1 MSFLQKIMN
10 KGEREMKGS
19 MELKN
24 ELFKID
30 GKGYKAYKALEGR
43 YDFKKYVLSIDHVQG
58 DPFASPS
65 RVRVIIDNKV
75 GQIPEELFD
84 NKNKEI
90 AVCDFLTRLF
100 SKNIRNQSEKI
111 FGSGKSGLIEISRCP
126 QEILERTAII
136 RNKSFFEARFYV
148 GFPARGRSVLARE
161 LEKIIFNIIP
171 NIVESTFIY
180 ENIDKLALINRV
192 KLMEDQCFIRE
203 NLKEKGLVAFV
214 ANGSIL
220 PRESGISARPLRDGK
235 KFVSPQALEVE
246 FDTPNRGKIKGMRIP
261 EGINL
266 IVGGGQHGKSTL
278 LKALELGIYNHIE
291 GDGREFVIT
300 DESALKVRAE
310 DGRAITSTD
319 ISLFINNL
327 PNGKDTVKFN
337 TENAS
342 GSTSQAANI
351 IEAIEGKSKVLLIDE
366 DTSATNFMIRDDIMQ
381 QLVVKEK
388 EPITPF
394 IDVAK
399 SLYKRLGISTIL
411 VAGSCGDFFDIA
423 DLVIQMDCYEPYEV
437 TTKAKELSRGKIS
450 LRDDLDIHID
460 FGRVLVKGSI
470 SEGPKGI
477 KIKNLGKDGLSI
489 NKENIDLKSVE
500 QIVDGEQI
508 NTIGMTIKFIE
519 DKYSG
524 KDLTVERIVDEIEKD
539 LTKSLIGIDNIKG
552 GNGSLAMPRKQ
563 EILCAI
569 NRLRTLKIKE

>member
-1 MSFLQKIMN
+1 
-10 KGEREMKGS
+10 MKS
-19 MELKN
+19 SVELKN

-30 GKGYKAYKALEGR
+30 GKGYKAYKVLEGK

-65 RVRVIIDNKV
+65 RVRIIIDNKIA
-75 GQIPEELFD
+75 QIPEELFD

-100 SKNIRNQSEKI
+100 SKNIKNQSEKI

-136 RNKSFFEARFYV
+136 RNKNFFEARFYV

-171 NIVESTFIY
+171 NIVENTFIY
-180 ENIDKLALINRV
+180 KNINKLNLINRV
-192 KLMEDQCFIRE
+192 ELIEDQFYIRK

-214 ANGSIL
+214 ANESIL
-220 PRESGISARPLRDGK
+220 PRESGVSARPLRNGK
-235 KFVSPQALEVE
+235 KFISPQALEVE
-246 FDTPNRGKIKGMRIP
+246 FDTPNRGKIKGMGIP
-261 EGINL
+261 KGITL
-266 IVGGGQHGKSTL
+266 IIGGGYHGKSTL
-278 LKALELGIYNHIE
+278 LRALELGIYNHIE

-310 DGRAITSTD
+310 DGRAITSMD

-327 PNGKDTVKFN
+327 PNGKDTIKFN

-351 IEAIEGKSKVLLIDE
+351 IEAIESKSKVLLIDE

-399 SLYKRLGISTIL
+399 SLYKQLGISTIL

-423 DLVIQMDCYEPYEV
+423 DLVIQMDSYEPYEV
-437 TTKAKELSRGKIS
+437 TAKAKELSRGKVS
-450 LRDDLDIHID
+450 LRDDLDISID
-460 FGRVLVKGSI
+460 FGRVLDKGSI

-477 KIKNLGKDGLSI
+477 KIKTLGKDGLSI

-508 NTIGMTIKFIE
+508 NTIGMAIKFIE

-524 KDLTVERIVDEIEKD
+524 KDLTIEKIADEIEKD
-539 LTKSLIGIDNIKG
+539 ITKNLIGIDNIKG

-569 NRLRTLKIKE
+569 NRLRTLKIKK

>member
-1 MSFLQKIMN
+1 
-10 KGEREMKGS
+10 MKGS

-75 GQIPEELFD
+75 AQIPEELFD

-246 FDTPNRGKIKGMRIP
+246 FDTPNRGKIKGMGIP
-261 EGINL
+261 KGITL
-266 IVGGGQHGKSTL
+266 IVGGGYHGKSTL

-399 SLYKRLGISTIL
+399 SLYKQLGISTIL

-423 DLVIQMDCYEPYEV
+423 DLVIQMDSYEPYEV
-437 TTKAKELSRGKIS
+437 TAKAKELSRGKVS
-450 LRDDLDIHID
+450 LRDDLDISID
-460 FGRVLVKGSI
+460 FRRVLDKGSI

>member
-1 MSFLQKIMN
+1 
-10 KGEREMKGS
+10 MKS
-19 MELKN
+19 SVELKN

-30 GKGYKAYKALEGR
+30 GKGYKAYKVLEGK

-65 RVRVIIDNKV
+65 RVRIIIDNKIA
-75 GQIPEELFD
+75 QIPEELFD

-100 SKNIRNQSEKI
+100 SKNIKNQSEKI

-136 RNKSFFEARFYV
+136 RNKNFFEARFYV

-171 NIVESTFIY
+171 NIVENTFIY
-180 ENIDKLALINRV
+180 KNINKLNLINRV
-192 KLMEDQCFIRE
+192 KLIEDQFYIRK

-214 ANGSIL
+214 ANESIL
-220 PRESGISARPLRDGK
+220 PRESGVSARPLRNGK
-235 KFVSPQALEVE
+235 KFISPQALEVE
-246 FDTPNRGKIKGMRIP
+246 FDTPNRGKIKGMGIP
-261 EGINL
+261 KGITL
-266 IVGGGQHGKSTL
+266 IIGGGYHGKSTL
-278 LKALELGIYNHIE
+278 LRALELGIYNHIE

-327 PNGKDTVKFN
+327 PNGKDTIKFN

-351 IEAIEGKSKVLLIDE
+351 IEAIESKSKVLLIDE

-399 SLYKRLGISTIL
+399 SLYKQLGISTIL

-423 DLVIQMDCYEPYEV
+423 DLVIQMDSYEPYEV
-437 TTKAKELSRGKIS
+437 TAKAKELSRGKVS
-450 LRDDLDIHID
+450 LRDDLDISID
-460 FGRVLVKGSI
+460 FRRVLDKGSI

-477 KIKNLGKDGLSI
+477 KVKTLGKDGLSI

-508 NTIGMTIKFIE
+508 NTIGMAIKFIE

-524 KDLTVERIVDEIEKD
+524 KDLTIEKIVDEIEKD
-539 LTKSLIGIDNIKG
+539 ITKNLIGIDNIKG

-569 NRLRTLKIKE
+569 NRLRTLKIKK

>member
-1 MSFLQKIMN
+1 
-10 KGEREMKGS
+10 MKS
-19 MELKN
+19 SVELKN

-30 GKGYKAYKALEGR
+30 GKGYKAYKVLEGK

-75 GQIPEELFD
+75 AQIPEELFD

-100 SKNIRNQSEKI
+100 SKNIKNQSEKI

-136 RNKSFFEARFYV
+136 RNKNFFEARFYV

-171 NIVESTFIY
+171 NIVENTFIY
-180 ENIDKLALINRV
+180 KNINKLNLINRV
-192 KLMEDQCFIRE
+192 KLIEDQFYIRK

-214 ANGSIL
+214 ANESIL
-220 PRESGISARPLRDGK
+220 PRESGVSARPLRNGK
-235 KFVSPQALEVE
+235 KFISPQVLEVE
-246 FDTPNRGKIKGMRIP
+246 FDTPNRGKIKGMGIP
-261 EGINL
+261 KGITL
-266 IVGGGQHGKSTL
+266 IIGGGYHGKSTL
-278 LKALELGIYNHIE
+278 LRALELGIYNHIE

-327 PNGKDTVKFN
+327 PNGKDTIKFN

-351 IEAIEGKSKVLLIDE
+351 IEAIESKSKVLLIDE

-381 QLVVKEK
+381 RLVVKEK

-399 SLYKRLGISTIL
+399 SLYKQLGISTIL

-423 DLVIQMDCYEPYEV
+423 DLVIQMDSYEPYEV
-437 TTKAKELSRGKIS
+437 TAKAKELSRGKVS
-450 LRDDLDIHID
+450 LRDDLDISID
-460 FGRVLVKGSI
+460 FGRVLDKGSI

-477 KIKNLGKDGLSI
+477 KIKTLGKDGLSI

-508 NTIGMTIKFIE
+508 NTIGIAIKFIE

-524 KDLTVERIVDEIEKD
+524 KDLTIEKIADEIEKD
-539 LTKSLIGIDNIKG
+539 ITKNLIGIDNIKG

-569 NRLRTLKIKE
+569 NRLRTLKIKK

>member
-1 MSFLQKIMN
+1 
-10 KGEREMKGS
+10 MKGS

-65 RVRVIIDNKV
+65 RVRIIMDNKIA
-75 GQIPEELFD
+75 QIPEELFD

-136 RNKSFFEARFYV
+136 RNKNFFEVRFYV

-180 ENIDKLALINRV
+180 KNINKLALINRV

-203 NLKEKGLVAFV
+203 NLKKKGLVAFV

-220 PRESGISARPLRDGK
+220 PRESGVSARPLRDGK
-235 KFVSPQALEVE
+235 KFISPQALEVE
-246 FDTPNRGKIKGMRIP
+246 FDTPNRGKIKGMGIP
-261 EGINL
+261 KGITL
-266 IVGGGQHGKSTL
+266 IVGGGYHGKSTL

-450 LRDDLDIHID
+450 LRDDLDIYID

>member
-1 MSFLQKIMN
+1 
-10 KGEREMKGS
+10 MKS
-19 MELKN
+19 SVELKN

-30 GKGYKAYKALEGR
+30 GKGYKAYKVLEGK

-65 RVRVIIDNKV
+65 RVRIIIDNKIA
-75 GQIPEELFD
+75 QIPEELFD

-100 SKNIRNQSEKI
+100 SKNIKNQSEKI

-136 RNKSFFEARFYV
+136 RNKNFFEARFYV

-171 NIVESTFIY
+171 NIVENTFIY
-180 ENIDKLALINRV
+180 KNINKLNLINRV
-192 KLMEDQCFIRE
+192 KLIEDQFYIRK

-214 ANGSIL
+214 ANESIL
-220 PRESGISARPLRDGK
+220 PRESGVSARPLRNGK
-235 KFVSPQALEVE
+235 KFISPQALEVE
-246 FDTPNRGKIKGMRIP
+246 FDTPNRGKIKGMGIP
-261 EGINL
+261 KGITL
-266 IVGGGQHGKSTL
+266 IIGGGYHGKSTL
-278 LKALELGIYNHIE
+278 LRALELGIYNHIE

-327 PNGKDTVKFN
+327 PNGKDTIKFN

-351 IEAIEGKSKVLLIDE
+351 IEAIESKSKVLLIDE

-399 SLYKRLGISTIL
+399 SLYKQLGISTIL
-411 VAGSCGDFFDIA
+411 VAGSCDDFFDIA
-423 DLVIQMDCYEPYEV
+423 DLVIQMDSYEPYEV
-437 TTKAKELSRGKIS
+437 TAKAKELSRGKVS
-450 LRDDLDIHID
+450 LRDDLDISID
-460 FGRVLVKGSI
+460 FRRVLDKGSI

-477 KIKNLGKDGLSI
+477 KIKTLGKDGLSI

-508 NTIGMTIKFIE
+508 NTIGMAIKFIE

-524 KDLTVERIVDEIEKD
+524 KDLTIEKIADEIEKD
-539 LTKSLIGIDNIKG
+539 ITKNLIGIDNIKG

-569 NRLRTLKIKE
+569 NRLRTLKIKK

>member
-1 MSFLQKIMN
+1 
-10 KGEREMKGS
+10 MKS
-19 MELKN
+19 SVELKN

-30 GKGYKAYKALEGR
+30 GKGYKAYKVLEGK

-65 RVRVIIDNKV
+65 RVRIIIDNKIA
-75 GQIPEELFD
+75 QIPEELFD

-100 SKNIRNQSEKI
+100 SKNIKNQSEKI

-136 RNKSFFEARFYV
+136 RNKNFFEARFYV

-171 NIVESTFIY
+171 NIVENTFIY
-180 ENIDKLALINRV
+180 KNINKLNLINRV
-192 KLMEDQCFIRE
+192 KLIEDQFYIRK

-214 ANGSIL
+214 ANESIL
-220 PRESGISARPLRDGK
+220 PRESGVSARPLRNGK
-235 KFVSPQALEVE
+235 KFISPQALEVE
-246 FDTPNRGKIKGMRIP
+246 FDTPNRGKIKGMGIP
-261 EGINL
+261 KGITL
-266 IVGGGQHGKSTL
+266 IIGGGYHGKSTL
-278 LKALELGIYNHIE
+278 LRALELGIYNHIE

-327 PNGKDTVKFN
+327 PNGKDTIKFN

-351 IEAIEGKSKVLLIDE
+351 IEAIESKSKVLLIDE

-399 SLYKRLGISTIL
+399 SLYKQLGISTIL

-423 DLVIQMDCYEPYEV
+423 DLVIQMDSYEPYEV
-437 TTKAKELSRGKIS
+437 TAKAKELSRGKVS
-450 LRDDLDIHID
+450 LRDDLDISID
-460 FGRVLVKGSI
+460 FRRVLDKGSI

-477 KIKNLGKDGLSI
+477 KIKTLGKDGLSI

-508 NTIGMTIKFIE
+508 NTIGMAIKFIE

-524 KDLTVERIVDEIEKD
+524 KDLTIEKIADEIEKD
-539 LTKSLIGIDNIKG
+539 ITKNLIGIDNIKG

-569 NRLRTLKIKE
+569 NRLRTLKIKK

>member
-1 MSFLQKIMN
+1 
-10 KGEREMKGS
+10 MKS
-19 MELKN
+19 SVELKN

-30 GKGYKAYKALEGR
+30 GKGYKAYKVLEGK

-65 RVRVIIDNKV
+65 RVRIIIDNKIA
-75 GQIPEELFD
+75 QIPEELFD

-100 SKNIRNQSEKI
+100 SKNIKNQSEKI

-136 RNKSFFEARFYV
+136 RNKNFFEARFYV

-171 NIVESTFIY
+171 NIVENTFIY
-180 ENIDKLALINRV
+180 KNINKLNLINRV
-192 KLMEDQCFIRE
+192 KLIEDQFYIRR

-214 ANGSIL
+214 ANESIL
-220 PRESGISARPLRDGK
+220 PRESGVSARPLRNGK
-235 KFVSPQALEVE
+235 KFISPQALEVE
-246 FDTPNRGKIKGMRIP
+246 FDTPNRGKIKGMGIP
-261 EGINL
+261 KGITL
-266 IVGGGQHGKSTL
+266 IIGGGYHGKSTL
-278 LKALELGIYNHIE
+278 LRALELGIYNHIE
-291 GDGREFVIT
+291 SDGREFVIT

-327 PNGKDTVKFN
+327 PNGKDTIKFN

-351 IEAIEGKSKVLLIDE
+351 IEAIESKSKVLLIDE

-399 SLYKRLGISTIL
+399 SLYKQLGISTVL

-423 DLVIQMDCYEPYEV
+423 DLVIQMDSYEPYEV
-437 TTKAKELSRGKIS
+437 TAKAKELSRGKVS
-450 LRDDLDIHID
+450 LRDDLDISID
-460 FGRVLVKGSI
+460 FRRVLDKGSI

-477 KIKNLGKDGLSI
+477 KIKTLGKDGLSI

-508 NTIGMTIKFIE
+508 NTIGMAIKFIE

-524 KDLTVERIVDEIEKD
+524 KDLTIEKIVDEIEKD
-539 LTKSLIGIDNIKG
+539 ITKNLIDIDNIKG

-569 NRLRTLKIKE
+569 NRLRTLKIKK

>member
-1 MSFLQKIMN
+1 
-10 KGEREMKGS
+10 MKS
-19 MELKN
+19 SVELKN

-30 GKGYKAYKALEGR
+30 GKGYKAYKVLEGK

-65 RVRVIIDNKV
+65 RVRIIIDNKIA
-75 GQIPEELFD
+75 QIPEELFD

-100 SKNIRNQSEKI
+100 SKNIKNQSEKI

-126 QEILERTAII
+126 QEILERTSII
-136 RNKSFFEARFYV
+136 RNENFFEARFYV

-171 NIVESTFIY
+171 NIVENTFIY
-180 ENIDKLALINRV
+180 KNINKLDLINRV
-192 KLMEDQCFIRE
+192 KLMEDQFYIRK
-203 NLKEKGLVAFV
+203 NLKEKGLIAFV
-214 ANGSIL
+214 ANESIL
-220 PRESGISARPLRDGK
+220 PRESGVSARPLRNGK
-235 KFVSPQALEVE
+235 KFISPQALEVE
-246 FDTPNRGKIKGMRIP
+246 FDTPNTGKIKGMGIP
-261 EGINL
+261 KGITL
-266 IVGGGQHGKSTL
+266 IVGGGYHGKSTL

-351 IEAIEGKSKVLLIDE
+351 IEAIESKSKVLLIDE

-399 SLYKRLGISTIL
+399 SLYKQLGISTIL

-423 DLVIQMDCYEPYEV
+423 DLVIQMDSYEPYEV
-437 TTKAKELSRGKIS
+437 TARAKELSRGKVI
-450 LRDDLDIHID
+450 LRDDLDISID
-460 FGRVLVKGSI
+460 FGRVLDKGSI

-477 KIKNLGKDGLSI
+477 KIKTLGKDGLSI

-508 NTIGMTIKFIE
+508 NTIGMAIKFIE

-524 KDLTVERIVDEIEKD
+524 KDLTIEKIVDEIEKD
-539 LTKSLIGIDNIKG
+539 ITKNLIGIDNIKG

-569 NRLRTLKIKE
+569 NRLRTLKIKK

>member
-1 MSFLQKIMN
+1 
-10 KGEREMKGS
+10 MKGS

-65 RVRVIIDNKV
+65 RVRIIMDNKIA
-75 GQIPEELFD
+75 QIPEELFD

-136 RNKSFFEARFYV
+136 RNKNFFEVRFYV

-180 ENIDKLALINRV
+180 KNINKLALINRV

-203 NLKEKGLVAFV
+203 NLKKKGLVAFV

-220 PRESGISARPLRDGK
+220 PRESGVSARPLRNGK
-235 KFVSPQALEVE
+235 KFISPQALEVE
-246 FDTPNRGKIKGMRIP
+246 FDTPNRGKIKGMGIP
-261 EGINL
+261 KGITL
-266 IVGGGQHGKSTL
+266 IVGGGYHGKSTL

-500 QIVDGEQI
+500 QIVDSEQI

-524 KDLTVERIVDEIEKD
+524 KDLTVEKIVDEIEKN
-539 LTKSLIGIDNIKG
+539 LTKNLIGIDNTKG

-569 NRLRTLKIKE
+569 NRLRTLKIKK

>member
-1 MSFLQKIMN
+1 
-10 KGEREMKGS
+10 MKGS

-75 GQIPEELFD
+75 AQIPEELFD

-246 FDTPNRGKIKGMRIP
+246 FDTPNRGKIKGMGIP
-261 EGINL
+261 KGITL
-266 IVGGGQHGKSTL
+266 IVGGGYHGKSTL
-278 LKALELGIYNHIE
+278 LRALELGIYNHIE

-351 IEAIEGKSKVLLIDE
+351 IEAIEGKAKVLLIDE

-423 DLVIQMDCYEPYEV
+423 DLVIQMDSYEPYEV
-437 TTKAKELSRGKIS
+437 TAKAKELSRGKIS

-460 FGRVLVKGSI
+460 FGRVLAKGSI

-524 KDLTVERIVDEIEKD
+524 KDLTVEKIVDEIEKN
-539 LTKSLIGIDNIKG
+539 LTKNLIGIDNTKG

-569 NRLRTLKIKE
+569 NRLRTLKIKK

>member
-1 MSFLQKIMN
+1 
-10 KGEREMKGS
+10 MKS
-19 MELKN
+19 SVELKN

-30 GKGYKAYKALEGR
+30 GKGYKAYKVLEGK

-65 RVRVIIDNKV
+65 RVRIIIDNKIA
-75 GQIPEELFD
+75 QIPEELFD

-100 SKNIRNQSEKI
+100 SKNIKNQSEKI

-136 RNKSFFEARFYV
+136 RNKNFFEARFYV

-171 NIVESTFIY
+171 NIVENTFIY
-180 ENIDKLALINRV
+180 KNINKLNLINRV
-192 KLMEDQCFIRE
+192 KLIEDQFYIRK

-214 ANGSIL
+214 ANESIL
-220 PRESGISARPLRDGK
+220 PRESGVSARALRNGK
-235 KFVSPQALEVE
+235 KFISPQALEVE
-246 FDTPNRGKIKGMRIP
+246 FDTPNRGKIKGMGIP
-261 EGINL
+261 KGITL
-266 IVGGGQHGKSTL
+266 IIGGGYHGKSTL
-278 LKALELGIYNHIE
+278 LRALELGIYNHIE

-351 IEAIEGKSKVLLIDE
+351 IEAIESKSKVLLIDE

-399 SLYKRLGISTIL
+399 SLYKQLGISTIL

-423 DLVIQMDCYEPYEV
+423 DLVIQMDSYEPYEV
-437 TTKAKELSRGKIS
+437 TAKAKELSRGKVS
-450 LRDDLDIHID
+450 LRDDLDISID
-460 FGRVLVKGSI
+460 FGRVLDKGSI

-477 KIKNLGKDGLSI
+477 KIKTLGKDGLSI

-508 NTIGMTIKFIE
+508 NTIGMAIKFIE

-524 KDLTVERIVDEIEKD
+524 KDLTIEKIADEIEKD
-539 LTKSLIGIDNIKG
+539 ITKNLIGIDNIKG

-569 NRLRTLKIKE
+569 NRLRTLKIKK

>member
-1 MSFLQKIMN
+1 
-10 KGEREMKGS
+10 MKS
-19 MELKN
+19 SVELKN

-30 GKGYKAYKALEGR
+30 GKGYKAYKVLEGK

-65 RVRVIIDNKV
+65 RVRIIIDNKIA
-75 GQIPEELFD
+75 QIPEELFD

-100 SKNIRNQSEKI
+100 SKNIKNQSEKI

-136 RNKSFFEARFYV
+136 RNKNFFEARFYV

-171 NIVESTFIY
+171 NIVENTFIY
-180 ENIDKLALINRV
+180 KNINKLNLINRV
-192 KLMEDQCFIRE
+192 KLIEDQFYIRK

-214 ANGSIL
+214 ANESIL
-220 PRESGISARPLRDGK
+220 PRESGVSARPLRNGK
-235 KFVSPQALEVE
+235 KFISPQALEVE
-246 FDTPNRGKIKGMRIP
+246 FDTPNRGKIKGMGIP
-261 EGINL
+261 KGITL
-266 IVGGGQHGKSTL
+266 IIGGGYHGKSTL
-278 LKALELGIYNHIE
+278 LRALELGIYNHIE

-327 PNGKDTVKFN
+327 PNGKDTIKFN

-351 IEAIEGKSKVLLIDE
+351 IEAIESKSKVLLIDE

-381 QLVVKEK
+381 RLVVKEK

-399 SLYKRLGISTIL
+399 SLYKQLGISTIL

-423 DLVIQMDCYEPYEV
+423 DLVIQMDSYEPYEV
-437 TTKAKELSRGKIS
+437 TAKAKELSRGKVS
-450 LRDDLDIHID
+450 LRDDLDISID
-460 FGRVLVKGSI
+460 FGRVLDKGSI

-477 KIKNLGKDGLSI
+477 KIKTLGKDGLSI

-508 NTIGMTIKFIE
+508 NTIGIAIKFIE

-524 KDLTVERIVDEIEKD
+524 KDLTIEKIADEIEKD
-539 LTKSLIGIDNIKG
+539 ITKNLIGIDNIKG

-569 NRLRTLKIKE
+569 NRLRTLKIKK

>member
-1 MSFLQKIMN
+1 
-10 KGEREMKGS
+10 MKGS

-65 RVRVIIDNKV
+65 RVRIIMDNKIA
-75 GQIPEELFD
+75 QIPEELFD

-136 RNKSFFEARFYV
+136 RNKNFFEVRFYV

-180 ENIDKLALINRV
+180 KNIDKLALINRV

-203 NLKEKGLVAFV
+203 NLKKKGLVAFV

-246 FDTPNRGKIKGMRIP
+246 FDTPNRGKIKGMGIP
-261 EGINL
+261 KGITL
-266 IVGGGQHGKSTL
+266 IVGGGYHGKSTL

-351 IEAIEGKSKVLLIDE
+351 IEAIEGKAKVLLIDE

-500 QIVDGEQI
+500 QIVDSEQI

-524 KDLTVERIVDEIEKD
+524 KDLTVEKIVDEIEKN
-539 LTKSLIGIDNIKG
+539 LTKNLIGIDNTKG

>member
-1 MSFLQKIMN
+1 
-10 KGEREMKGS
+10 MKS
-19 MELKN
+19 SVELKN

-30 GKGYKAYKALEGR
+30 GKGYKAYKVLEGK

-65 RVRVIIDNKV
+65 RVRIIIDNKIA
-75 GQIPEELFD
+75 QIPEELFD

-100 SKNIRNQSEKI
+100 SKNIKNQSEKI

-136 RNKSFFEARFYV
+136 RNKNFFEARFYV

-171 NIVESTFIY
+171 NIVENTFIY
-180 ENIDKLALINRV
+180 KNINKLNLINRV
-192 KLMEDQCFIRE
+192 KLIEDQFYIRK

-214 ANGSIL
+214 ANESIL
-220 PRESGISARPLRDGK
+220 PRESGVSARPLRNGK
-235 KFVSPQALEVE
+235 KFISPQALEVE
-246 FDTPNRGKIKGMRIP
+246 FDTPNRGKIKGMGIP
-261 EGINL
+261 KGITL
-266 IVGGGQHGKSTL
+266 IIGGGYHGKSTL
-278 LKALELGIYNHIE
+278 LRALELGIYNHIE

-327 PNGKDTVKFN
+327 PNGKDTIKFN

-351 IEAIEGKSKVLLIDE
+351 IEAIESKSKVLLIDE

-399 SLYKRLGISTIL
+399 SLYKQLGISTIL

-423 DLVIQMDCYEPYEV
+423 DLVIQMDSYEPYEV
-437 TTKAKELSRGKIS
+437 TARAKELSRGKVI
-450 LRDDLDIHID
+450 LRDDLDISID
-460 FGRVLVKGSI
+460 FGRVLDKGSI

-477 KIKNLGKDGLSI
+477 KIKTLGKDGLSI

-508 NTIGMTIKFIE
+508 NTIGMAIKFIE

-524 KDLTVERIVDEIEKD
+524 KDLTIEKIVDEIEKD
-539 LTKSLIGIDNIKG
+539 ITKNLIDIDNIKG

-569 NRLRTLKIKE
+569 NRLRTLKIKK

>member
-1 MSFLQKIMN
+1 
-10 KGEREMKGS
+10 MKGS

-75 GQIPEELFD
+75 AQIPEELFD

-136 RNKSFFEARFYV
+136 RNKNFFEVRFYV

-180 ENIDKLALINRV
+180 KNINKLALINRV

-203 NLKEKGLVAFV
+203 NLKKKGLVAFV

-220 PRESGISARPLRDGK
+220 PRESGVSARPLRDGK
-235 KFVSPQALEVE
+235 KFISPQALEVE
-246 FDTPNRGKIKGMRIP
+246 FDTPNRGKIKGMGIP
-261 EGINL
+261 KGITL
-266 IVGGGQHGKSTL
+266 IVGGGYHGKSTL

-524 KDLTVERIVDEIEKD
+524 KDLTVEKIVDEIEKD

>member
-1 MSFLQKIMN
+1 
-10 KGEREMKGS
+10 MKGS

-75 GQIPEELFD
+75 AQIPEELFD

-100 SKNIRNQSEKI
+100 SKNIKNQSEKI

-136 RNKSFFEARFYV
+136 RSKNFFEARFYV

-171 NIVESTFIY
+171 NIVENTFIY
-180 ENIDKLALINRV
+180 KNINKLNLINRV
-192 KLMEDQCFIRE
+192 KLIEDQFYIRK

-214 ANGSIL
+214 ANESIL
-220 PRESGISARPLRDGK
+220 PRESGVSARPLRNGK
-235 KFVSPQALEVE
+235 KFISPQALEVE
-246 FDTPNRGKIKGMRIP
+246 FDTPNRGKIKGMGIP
-261 EGINL
+261 KGITL
-266 IVGGGQHGKSTL
+266 IIGGGYHGKSTL
-278 LKALELGIYNHIE
+278 LRALELGIYNHIE

-327 PNGKDTVKFN
+327 PNGKDTIKFN

-351 IEAIEGKSKVLLIDE
+351 IEAIESKSKVLLIDE

-399 SLYKRLGISTIL
+399 SLYKQLGISTIL

-423 DLVIQMDCYEPYEV
+423 DLVIQMDSYEPYEV
-437 TTKAKELSRGKIS
+437 TAKAKELSRGKVS
-450 LRDDLDIHID
+450 LRDDLDISID
-460 FGRVLVKGSI
+460 FRRVLDKGSI

-477 KIKNLGKDGLSI
+477 KIKTLGKDGLSI

-508 NTIGMTIKFIE
+508 NTIGMAIKFIE

-524 KDLTVERIVDEIEKD
+524 KNLTIEKIVDEIEKD
-539 LTKSLIGIDNIKG
+539 ITKNLIGIDNIKG

-569 NRLRTLKIKE
+569 NRLRTLKIKK

>member
-1 MSFLQKIMN
+1 
-10 KGEREMKGS
+10 MKGS

-75 GQIPEELFD
+75 AQIPEELFD

-100 SKNIRNQSEKI
+100 SKNIKNQSEKI

-136 RNKSFFEARFYV
+136 RNKNFFEARFYV

-171 NIVESTFIY
+171 NIVENTFIY
-180 ENIDKLALINRV
+180 KNINKLNLINRV
-192 KLMEDQCFIRE
+192 KLIEDQFYIRK

-214 ANGSIL
+214 ANESIL
-220 PRESGISARPLRDGK
+220 PRESGVSARPLRNGK
-235 KFVSPQALEVE
+235 KFISPQALEVE
-246 FDTPNRGKIKGMRIP
+246 FDTPNRGKIKGMGIP
-261 EGINL
+261 KGITL
-266 IVGGGQHGKSTL
+266 IIGGGYHGKSTL
-278 LKALELGIYNHIE
+278 LRALELGIYNHIE

-327 PNGKDTVKFN
+327 PNGKDTIKFN

-351 IEAIEGKSKVLLIDE
+351 IEAIESKSKVLLIDE

-450 LRDDLDIHID
+450 LRDDLDIYID

-508 NTIGMTIKFIE
+508 NTIGMAIKFIE

-524 KDLTVERIVDEIEKD
+524 KDLTVERIVYKIEKD

>member
-1 MSFLQKIMN
+1 
-10 KGEREMKGS
+10 MKS
-19 MELKN
+19 SVELKN

-30 GKGYKAYKALEGR
+30 GKGYKAYKVLEGK

-65 RVRVIIDNKV
+65 RVRIIIDNKIA
-75 GQIPEELFD
+75 QIPEELFD

-100 SKNIRNQSEKI
+100 SKNIKNQSEKI

-136 RNKSFFEARFYV
+136 RNKNFFEARFYV

-171 NIVESTFIY
+171 NIVENTFIY
-180 ENIDKLALINRV
+180 KNINKLNLINRV
-192 KLMEDQCFIRE
+192 KLIEDQFYIRK

-214 ANGSIL
+214 ANESIL
-220 PRESGISARPLRDGK
+220 PRESGVSARPLRNGK
-235 KFVSPQALEVE
+235 KFISPQALEVE
-246 FDTPNRGKIKGMRIP
+246 FDTPNRGKIKGMGIP
-261 EGINL
+261 KGITL
-266 IVGGGQHGKSTL
+266 IIGGGYHGKSTL
-278 LKALELGIYNHIE
+278 LRALELGIYNHIE

-310 DGRAITSTD
+310 DGRAIISTD

-327 PNGKDTVKFN
+327 PNGKDTIKFN

-351 IEAIEGKSKVLLIDE
+351 IEAIESKSKVLLIDE

-399 SLYKRLGISTIL
+399 SLYKQLGISTIL

-423 DLVIQMDCYEPYEV
+423 DLVIQMDSYEPYEV
-437 TTKAKELSRGKIS
+437 TAKAKELSRGKVS
-450 LRDDLDIHID
+450 LRDDLDISID
-460 FGRVLVKGSI
+460 FRRVLDKGSI

-477 KIKNLGKDGLSI
+477 KIKTLGKDGLSI

-508 NTIGMTIKFIE
+508 NTIGMAIKFIE

-524 KDLTVERIVDEIEKD
+524 KDLTIEKIADEIEKD
-539 LTKSLIGIDNIKG
+539 ITKNLIGIDNIKG

-569 NRLRTLKIKE
+569 NRLRTLKIKK

>member
-1 MSFLQKIMN
+1 
-10 KGEREMKGS
+10 MKGS

-75 GQIPEELFD
+75 AQIPEELFD

-203 NLKEKGLVAFV
+203 NLKEKRLVAFV

-246 FDTPNRGKIKGMRIP
+246 FDTPNRGKIKGMGIP
-261 EGINL
+261 KGITL
-266 IVGGGQHGKSTL
+266 IVGGGYHGKSTL

-300 DESALKVRAE
+300 DESALKVRDE

-351 IEAIEGKSKVLLIDE
+351 IEAIESKSKVLLIDE

-524 KDLTVERIVDEIEKD
+524 KDLTVEKIVDEIEKD

>member
-1 MSFLQKIMN
+1 
-10 KGEREMKGS
+10 MKS
-19 MELKN
+19 SVELKN

-30 GKGYKAYKALEGR
+30 GKGYKAYKVLEGK

-65 RVRVIIDNKV
+65 RVRIIIDNKIA
-75 GQIPEELFD
+75 QIPEELFD

-100 SKNIRNQSEKI
+100 SKNIKNQSEKI

-136 RNKSFFEARFYV
+136 RNKNFFEARFYV

-171 NIVESTFIY
+171 NIMENTFIY
-180 ENIDKLALINRV
+180 KNINKLNLINRV
-192 KLMEDQCFIRE
+192 KLIEDQFYIRK

-214 ANGSIL
+214 ANESIL
-220 PRESGISARPLRDGK
+220 PRESGVSARPLRNGK
-235 KFVSPQALEVE
+235 KFISPQALEVE
-246 FDTPNRGKIKGMRIP
+246 FDTPNRGKIKGMGIP
-261 EGINL
+261 KGITL
-266 IVGGGQHGKSTL
+266 IIGGGYHGKSTL
-278 LKALELGIYNHIE
+278 LRALELGIYNHIE

-327 PNGKDTVKFN
+327 PNGKDTIKFN

-351 IEAIEGKSKVLLIDE
+351 IEAIESKSKVLLIDE

-399 SLYKRLGISTIL
+399 SLYKQLGISTIL

-423 DLVIQMDCYEPYEV
+423 DLVIQMDSYEPYEV
-437 TTKAKELSRGKIS
+437 TAKAKELSRGKVS
-450 LRDDLDIHID
+450 LRDDLDISID
-460 FGRVLVKGSI
+460 FGRVLDKGSI

-477 KIKNLGKDGLSI
+477 KIKTLGKDGLSI

-508 NTIGMTIKFIE
+508 NTIGMAIKFIE

-524 KDLTVERIVDEIEKD
+524 KDLTIEKIVDEIEKD
-539 LTKSLIGIDNIKG
+539 ITKNLIGIDNIKG

-569 NRLRTLKIKE
+569 NRLRTLKIKK

>member
-1 MSFLQKIMN
+1 
-10 KGEREMKGS
+10 MKS
-19 MELKN
+19 SVELKN

-30 GKGYKAYKALEGR
+30 GKGYKAYKVLEGK

-65 RVRVIIDNKV
+65 RVRIIIDNKIA
-75 GQIPEELFD
+75 QIPEELFD
-84 NKNKEI
+84 NKNKEV

-100 SKNIRNQSEKI
+100 SKNIKNQSEKI

-136 RNKSFFEARFYV
+136 RNKNFFEARFYV

-161 LEKIIFNIIP
+161 LEKIILNIIP
-171 NIVESTFIY
+171 NIVENTFIY
-180 ENIDKLALINRV
+180 KNINKLNLINRV
-192 KLMEDQCFIRE
+192 KLIEDQFYIRK

-214 ANGSIL
+214 ANESIL
-220 PRESGISARPLRDGK
+220 PRESGVSARPLRNGK
-235 KFVSPQALEVE
+235 KFISPQALEVE
-246 FDTPNRGKIKGMRIP
+246 FDTPNRGKIKGMGIP
-261 EGINL
+261 KGITL
-266 IVGGGQHGKSTL
+266 IIGGGYHGKSTL
-278 LKALELGIYNHIE
+278 LRALELGIYNHIE

-327 PNGKDTVKFN
+327 PNGKDTIKFN

-351 IEAIEGKSKVLLIDE
+351 IEAIESKSKVLLIDE

-399 SLYKRLGISTIL
+399 SLYKQLGISTVL

-423 DLVIQMDCYEPYEV
+423 DLVIQMDSYEPYEV
-437 TTKAKELSRGKIS
+437 TAKAKELSRGKVS
-450 LRDDLDIHID
+450 LRDDLDISID
-460 FGRVLVKGSI
+460 FRRVLDKGSI

-477 KIKNLGKDGLSI
+477 KIKTLGKDGLSI

-508 NTIGMTIKFIE
+508 NTIGIAIKFIE

-524 KDLTVERIVDEIEKD
+524 KDLTIEKIADEIEKD
-539 LTKSLIGIDNIKG
+539 ITKNLIGIDNIKG

-569 NRLRTLKIKE
+569 NRLRTLKIKK

>member
-1 MSFLQKIMN
+1 
-10 KGEREMKGS
+10 MKS
-19 MELKN
+19 SVELKN

-30 GKGYKAYKALEGR
+30 GKGYKAYKVLEGK

-65 RVRVIIDNKV
+65 RVRIIIDNKIA
-75 GQIPEELFD
+75 QIPEELFD
-84 NKNKEI
+84 NKNKEV

-100 SKNIRNQSEKI
+100 SKNIKNQSEKI

-136 RNKSFFEARFYV
+136 RNKNFFEARFYV

-171 NIVESTFIY
+171 NIVENTFIY
-180 ENIDKLALINRV
+180 KNINKLNLINRV
-192 KLMEDQCFIRE
+192 KLIEDQFYIRK

-214 ANGSIL
+214 ANESIL
-220 PRESGISARPLRDGK
+220 PRESGVSARPLRDGK
-235 KFVSPQALEVE
+235 KFISPQALEVE
-246 FDTPNRGKIKGMRIP
+246 FDTPNRGKIKGMGIP
-261 EGINL
+261 KGITL
-266 IVGGGQHGKSTL
+266 IIGGGYHGKSTL
-278 LKALELGIYNHIE
+278 LRALELGIYNHIE

-327 PNGKDTVKFN
+327 PNGKDTIKFN

-351 IEAIEGKSKVLLIDE
+351 IEAIESKSKVLLIDE

-399 SLYKRLGISTIL
+399 SLYKQLGISTIL

-423 DLVIQMDCYEPYEV
+423 DLVIQMDSYEPYEV
-437 TTKAKELSRGKIS
+437 TAKAKELSRGKVS
-450 LRDDLDIHID
+450 LRDDLDISVD
-460 FGRVLVKGSI
+460 FGRVLDKGSI

-477 KIKNLGKDGLSI
+477 KIKTLGKDGLSI

-508 NTIGMTIKFIE
+508 NTIGMAIKFIE

-524 KDLTVERIVDEIEKD
+524 KDLTIEKIADEIEKD
-539 LTKSLIGIDNIKG
+539 ITKNLIGIDNIKG

>member
-1 MSFLQKIMN
+1 
-10 KGEREMKGS
+10 MKES

-75 GQIPEELFD
+75 AQIPEELFD

-246 FDTPNRGKIKGMRIP
+246 FDTPNRGKIKGMGIP
-261 EGINL
+261 KGITL
-266 IVGGGQHGKSTL
+266 IVGGGYHGKSTL

-366 DTSATNFMIRDDIMQ
+366 DTSATNFMIRDDVMQ
-381 QLVVKEK
+381 SLVAREK

-394 IDVAK
+394 IEIVRA
-399 SLYKRLGISTIL
+399 LYEQKGISTII
-411 VAGSCGDFFDIA
+411 VVGSSGDYFDIA
-423 DLVIQMDCYEPYEV
+423 DTVIQMDSYIPYDV
-437 TTKAKELSRGKIS
+437 TEKAKSLATSKI
-450 LRDDLDIHID
+450 LKRINERNININID
-460 FGRVLVKGSI
+460 FNRILKKGSI
-470 SEGPKGI
+470 KKGPKGI
-477 KIKNLGKDGLSI
+477 KTKTLGIDGLSI
-489 NKENIDLKSVE
+489 NKENIDLRAVE
-500 QIVDGEQI
+500 QIVDSEQI
-508 NTIGMTIKFIE
+508 NTIAEIMKYMEDNVVNNKRTI
-519 DKYSG
+519 
-524 KDLTVERIVDEIEKD
+524 VEVTNIIMDIINKKG
-539 LTKSLIGIDNIKG
+539 LLSIAQIKG
-552 GNGSLAMPRKQ
+552 GTGAMAMPRKQ
-563 EILCAI
+563 EVMAAV
-569 NRLRTLKIKE
+569 NRFRNLGVY

>member
-1 MSFLQKIMN
+1 
-10 KGEREMKGS
+10 MKGS

-75 GQIPEELFD
+75 AQIPEELFD

-136 RNKSFFEARFYV
+136 RNKNFFEVRFYV

-180 ENIDKLALINRV
+180 KNINKLALINRV

-203 NLKEKGLVAFV
+203 NLKKKGLVAFV

-246 FDTPNRGKIKGMRIP
+246 FDTPNRGKIKGMGIP
-261 EGINL
+261 KGITL
-266 IVGGGQHGKSTL
+266 IVGGGYHGKSTL

-351 IEAIEGKSKVLLIDE
+351 IEAIEGKAKVLLIDE

-508 NTIGMTIKFIE
+508 NTIGMAIKFIE